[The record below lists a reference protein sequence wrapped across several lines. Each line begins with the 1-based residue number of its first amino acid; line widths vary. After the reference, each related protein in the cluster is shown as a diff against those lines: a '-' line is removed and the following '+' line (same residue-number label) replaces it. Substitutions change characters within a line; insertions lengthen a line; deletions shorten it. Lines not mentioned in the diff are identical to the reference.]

1 MFQDRQ
7 EQKCSVLSLLQISY
21 DTQSVWQWNLIKHGL
36 KKKKQETVLMVQTL
50 KPGQYK
56 EDCPITTFP
65 ENKMDQ

>member
-21 DTQSVWQWNLIKHGL
+21 DTQSVRQWNLIKHGL

-56 EDCPITTFP
+56 EDCPITKFP

>member
-21 DTQSVWQWNLIKHGL
+21 DTQSVWQWNLMKHGL
-36 KKKKQETVLMVQTL
+36 KKKNQETVLMVQTL

-56 EDCPITTFP
+56 EDYPITTFS